1 MFVFILC
8 TMVLS
13 PVPDR
18 APDISLSRRDSV
30 ILTKGQKFELVC
42 SAANVNYDLSVKWIT
57 PDGTVR

>member
-1 MFVFILC
+1 
-8 TMVLS
+8 MVLS
-13 PVPDR
+13 LVPDR

-42 SAANVNYDLSVKWIT
+42 TAANVNYDLSVKWIT